1 MSSPTP
7 TPTPTP
13 ITFPSATHTL
23 SGHLYHHPPSPTPS
37 TPNETPLTPALILSH
52 PMTGVK
58 EQTTTLYATHLH
70 LAGFT
75 TLTFDAA
82 YQGSSTGTP
91 RGLEDPFQRVED
103 IKSAVTYL
111 STSVPGVDTSRIG
124 VVGICA
130 SGGYA
135 CFAAAGDVRIKAVAT
150 VSAACVGGMCRCGG
164 VGKELREDGGV
175 IGMVLEG
182 ARGDR
187 NRIHGDGDGEGEEA
201 PKMFDAEK
209 VLQMVQEGEGDD
221 VDSFFKAAAEY
232 YGTERGRHERSTQR
246 VPLQSYDRMVVYDS
260 FAFMRLIAPRPVLMI
275 AGEEAETLHYS
286 EEAVRL
292 AREPKELFV
301 VPGMGHFDLY
311 DRLEVSGPKLVRF
324 FREALA

>member
-1 MSSPTP
+1 MSTP
-7 TPTPTP
+7 TPTPKP
-13 ITFPSATHTL
+13 ITFPSSTHTL
-23 SGHLYHHPPSPTPS
+23 SAHLYHHPPTNSS
-37 TPNETPLTPALILSH
+37 TTTLTPAIILSH

-82 YQGSSTGTP
+82 YQGTSTGTP

-111 STSVPGVDTSRIG
+111 STSVPGVDITRIG
-124 VVGICA
+124 VLGICA
-130 SGGYA
+130 SGGYV
-135 CFAAAGDVRIKAVAT
+135 CFAAAGDLRIKAVAT
-150 VSAACVGGMCRCGG
+150 VSAACVGGMCKCGG
-164 VGKELREDGGV
+164 VGRGLLEREEVIGGV
-175 IGMVLEG
+175 LGG
-182 ARGDR
+182 AAGER
-187 NRIHGDGDGEGEEA
+187 NRRIMNGDGEEA

-209 VLQMVQEGEGDD
+209 VLRMVQDGGDNVD
-221 VDSFFKAAAEY
+221 NVDSFFAAAAEY
-232 YGTERGRHERSTQR
+232 YGTSRGRHERSTQR

>member
-1 MSSPTP
+1 MSTV

-23 SGHLYHHPPSPTPS
+23 SAHLYHHPPTTPS
-37 TPNETPLTPALILSH
+37 TLTPAIILSH

-70 LAGFT
+70 AAGFT

-82 YQGSSTGTP
+82 YQGSSTGHP

-124 VVGICA
+124 VLGICA

-135 CFAAAGDVRIKAVAT
+135 CFAAAGDLRIRAVAT

-164 VGKELREDGGV
+164 VGKDLEENGEV
-175 IGMVLEG
+175 IAMALEG

-187 NRIHGDGDGEGEEA
+187 NRVHGEGDGEA

-209 VLQMVQEGEGDD
+209 VLQEGGEN

-232 YGTERGRHERSTQR
+232 YGTSRGKHERSTQR

>member
-1 MSSPTP
+1 MS

-13 ITFPSATHTL
+13 ITFPSSTHTL
-23 SGHLYHHPPSPTPS
+23 SAHLYHHNSSTPTP
-37 TPNETPLTPALILSH
+37 AIILSH

-70 LAGFT
+70 HAGFT

-82 YQGSSTGTP
+82 YQGTSTGTP

-111 STSVPGVDTSRIG
+111 STSVPGVDITRIG
-124 VVGICA
+124 VLGICA
-130 SGGYA
+130 SGGYV
-135 CFAAAGDVRIKAVAT
+135 CFAAASDLRIKAVAT

-164 VGKELREDGGV
+164 VGRGLLEREGEVIGGV
-175 IGMVLEG
+175 LGG
-182 ARGDR
+182 AAGER
-187 NRIHGDGDGEGEEA
+187 NRRIENGEA

-209 VLQMVQEGEGDD
+209 VLQMVQEGEGGGDN
-221 VDSFFKAAAEY
+221 VDSFFLQAAEY
-232 YGTERGRHERSTQR
+232 YGTSRGKHERSTQR

-301 VPGMGHFDLY
+301 VAGMGHFDLY

>member
-1 MSSPTP
+1 MS

-37 TPNETPLTPALILSH
+37 TPNKPTLTPALILSH

-58 EQTTTLYATHLH
+58 EQTTTLYAIHLH
-70 LAGFT
+70 AAGFT

-135 CFAAAGDVRIKAVAT
+135 CFAAAGDVRIRAVAT
-150 VSAACVGGMCRCGG
+150 VSAACVGGMSRCGG
-164 VGKELREDGGV
+164 VGRGLREDGEV
-175 IGMVLEG
+175 IAMALGG
-182 ARGDR
+182 AAGER
-187 NRIHGDGDGEGEEA
+187 NRIGNGDGGDGEGDGEA

-209 VLQMVQEGEGDD
+209 VLQDGGEGGN

-301 VPGMGHFDLY
+301 VSGMGHFDLY

-324 FREALA
+324 FRETLA

>member
-1 MSSPTP
+1 MSTTTP
-7 TPTPTP
+7 TPTPKP

-82 YQGSSTGTP
+82 YQGSSTGHP

-103 IKSAVTYL
+103 IKAAVTYL

-135 CFAAAGDVRIKAVAT
+135 CFAAASDLRIKAVAT
-150 VSAACVGGMCRCGG
+150 VSAACVGGMSRCGG
-164 VGKELREDGGV
+164 VGRDLEENGEVVK
-175 IGMVLEG
+175 MVLGG
-182 ARGDR
+182 AAGER
-187 NRIHGDGDGEGEEA
+187 NRIGDGEA
-201 PKMFDAEK
+201 PKMFDAER
-209 VLQMVQEGEGDD
+209 VLQEGEGGN

-301 VPGMGHFDLY
+301 VSGMGHFDLY

>member
-1 MSSPTP
+1 MSTP

-23 SGHLYHHPPSPTPS
+23 SAHLYHHPPTNTTPT
-37 TPNETPLTPALILSH
+37 TLTPAIILSH

-70 LAGFT
+70 AAGFT

-103 IKSAVTYL
+103 IKAAVTYL
-111 STSVPGVDTSRIG
+111 STSVPGVDSSRIG

-135 CFAAAGDVRIKAVAT
+135 CFAAASDLRIRAVAT

-164 VGKELREDGGV
+164 VGRGLREDGGV
-175 IGMVLEG
+175 IGMSLEG
-182 ARGDR
+182 ARGER
-187 NRIHGDGDGEGEEA
+187 NGVNWDGEEA
-201 PKMFDAEK
+201 PKMFDAER
-209 VLQMVQEGEGDD
+209 VLQDGGEGGN

-301 VPGMGHFDLY
+301 VKGMGHFDLY

>member
-1 MSSPTP
+1 MSTV
-7 TPTPTP
+7 TPTP

-37 TPNETPLTPALILSH
+37 TPNETPLTPAIILSH

-103 IKSAVTYL
+103 IKAAVTYL
-111 STSVPGVDTSRIG
+111 STSVPGVDSSRIG

-135 CFAAAGDVRIKAVAT
+135 CFAAASDLRIKAVAT

-164 VGKELREDGGV
+164 VGRELEENGEV
-175 IGMVLEG
+175 VKMVLEG

-187 NRIHGDGDGEGEEA
+187 NGIGNGEGDGEA
-201 PKMFDAEK
+201 PRMFDAER
-209 VLQMVQEGEGDD
+209 VLQEGGEGGN

-232 YGTERGRHERSTQR
+232 YGTSRGRHERSTQR

-301 VPGMGHFDLY
+301 VSGMGHFDLY